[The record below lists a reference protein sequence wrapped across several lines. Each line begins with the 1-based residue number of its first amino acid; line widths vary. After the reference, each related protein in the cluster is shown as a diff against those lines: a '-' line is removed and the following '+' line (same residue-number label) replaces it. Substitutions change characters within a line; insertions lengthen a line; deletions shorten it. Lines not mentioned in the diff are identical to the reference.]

1 MLPIGWILR
10 RYIVALYIGGRAER
24 ILARCSYNAG
34 TIITR
39 MFDVWYPTGLDYRWC
54 KLTSISAAI
63 HRIHWTSLAWWI
75 NGQLHTRRWGGVRMG
90 YSSYPAI
97 LMSGARH
104 LVVSRICKTSQGLVD
119 SLVFSCGYFPH
130 VCVDNMCFAECDLF
144 GFCRW
149 ATATSITVVISSSA
163 RRCWDHCEFSAAIMV
178 IAFPFI
184 SGHNWS
190 CARIDLGAR
199 HTHVNHHGWPCSFL
213 YV

>member
-1 MLPIGWILR
+1 M
-10 RYIVALYIGGRAER
+10 
-24 ILARCSYNAG
+24 
-34 TIITR
+34 
-39 MFDVWYPTGLDYRWC
+39 
-54 KLTSISAAI
+54 
-63 HRIHWTSLAWWI
+63 
-75 NGQLHTRRWGGVRMG
+75 
-90 YSSYPAI
+90 SS
-97 LMSGARH
+97 ARH

-213 YV
+213 YVQVSSHGYTFGSLSWIFSRDQVLWGIMQFNYYYQVISGNTDGYWYVKADVGISRQK